1 MGMIRKIDYVRRP
14 PSLTEFNGL
23 IEKVNEI
30 IDKLNT
36 KIEIEEVAISRQVK
50 DFTFFKGEETKLP
63 YHIEYT
69 ITSNEDATKV
79 FELYNFS
86 YKEIKQIND
95 IIIKWNIVTLAID
108 VTEEITEK
116 EKKQEVIFEKVKSID
131 LDAPVKE
138 KPKKRGRKPKKKTSW
153 N

>member
-95 IIIKWNIVTLAID
+95 IIIKWNIVTLTVD

-116 EKKQEVIFEKVKSID
+116 EKKQEATFEKVETLD
-131 LDAPVKE
+131 LD
-138 KPKKRGRKPKKKTSW
+138 KPIKAKWKRGRKPKKKTSW

>member
-1 MGMIRKIDYVRRP
+1 MGMQKLDFIRRQPGITDFNMLVEKI
-14 PSLTEFNGL
+14 
-23 IEKVNEI
+23 NEI
-30 IDKLNT
+30 ISKLNT

-95 IIIKWNIVTLAID
+95 IIIKWNIVTLVID

-116 EKKQEVIFEKVKSID
+116 EKKQEVIFEKVKNID

>member
-1 MGMIRKIDYVRRP
+1 MIRRLDYIRRA

-95 IIIKWNIVTLAID
+95 IIIKWNIVALTID
-108 VTEEITEK
+108 VVEEVTEK
-116 EKKQEVIFEKVKSID
+116 EKKQEATFEKVETLD
-131 LDAPVKE
+131 LDKPIKVKW
-138 KPKKRGRKPKKKTSW
+138 KRGRPKKRTSW
-153 N
+153 E

>member
-1 MGMIRKIDYVRRP
+1 MGMIRRLDYIRRT

-36 KIEIEEVAISRQVK
+36 KIEIEEVAIFREIK
-50 DFTFFKGEETKLP
+50 DFTFFKWEETKLP
-63 YHIEYT
+63 YHQEFT
-69 ITSNEDATKV
+69 ITSNEEATKV
-79 FELYNFS
+79 FEMYNLT

-95 IIIKWNIVTLAID
+95 IIIKWNLVALTID
-108 VTEEITEK
+108 VVEEVTEK
-116 EKKQEVIFEKVKSID
+116 DKKQEATFEKVEALD
-131 LDAPVKE
+131 LDKPIKVKW
-138 KPKKRGRKPKKKTSW
+138 KRWRKKKNSW

>member
-1 MGMIRKIDYVRRP
+1 MIRKIDFVRRQ
-14 PSLTEFNGL
+14 PSLTEFNSL

-36 KIEIEEVAISRQVK
+36 KIEIENVTISREVK
-50 DFTFFKGEETKLP
+50 NFDFFKGEEIELP
-63 YHIEYT
+63 YHVEYT

-95 IIIKWNIVTLAID
+95 IIIKWNFISLVID
-108 VTEEITEK
+108 VIEEVTEK
-116 EKKQEVIFEKVKSID
+116 DKKQEAVFEKVETLD
-131 LDAPVKE
+131 LNKPIKVKW
-138 KPKKRGRKPKKKTSW
+138 KRGRKKKNSW

>member
-1 MGMIRKIDYVRRP
+1 MGMQKLDFIRRQPGITDFNMLVEKI
-14 PSLTEFNGL
+14 
-23 IEKVNEI
+23 NEI
-30 IDKLNT
+30 ISKLNT

-116 EKKQEVIFEKVKSID
+116 EKKQEATFEKVETLD
-131 LDAPVKE
+131 LD
-138 KPKKRGRKPKKKTSW
+138 KPIKAKWKRGRKPKKKTSW

>member
-1 MGMIRKIDYVRRP
+1 MLQKIPYPRRV
-14 PSLTEFNGL
+14 GL
-23 IEKVNEI
+23 SELSYIVEAVNQI
-30 IDKLNT
+30 IDKLNQ
-36 KIEIEEVAISRQVK
+36 KIEVEGVAIERVTK

-95 IIIKWNIVTLAID
+95 IIIKWNIVTLTID

-116 EKKQEVIFEKVKSID
+116 EKKQEVTFEKVETLD
-131 LDAPVKE
+131 LDKPIKVKW
-138 KPKKRGRKPKKKTSW
+138 KRGRPKKRTSW
-153 N
+153 E

>member
-1 MGMIRKIDYVRRP
+1 MGMQKLDFIRRQPGITDFNMLVEKI
-14 PSLTEFNGL
+14 
-23 IEKVNEI
+23 NEI
-30 IDKLNT
+30 ISKLDT

-95 IIIKWNIVTLAID
+95 IIIKWNIVALTID

-116 EKKQEVIFEKVKSID
+116 EKKQEIFLGYVKTVD
-131 LDAPVKE
+131 LDAPAKE
-138 KPKKRGRKPKKKTSW
+138 TPKKRGRKPKKKTSW

>member
-1 MGMIRKIDYVRRP
+1 MQKLDFIRRQPGITDFNMLVEKI
-14 PSLTEFNGL
+14 
-23 IEKVNEI
+23 NEI
-30 IDKLNT
+30 ISKLDT

-63 YHIEYT
+63 YHAEYT

-95 IIIKWNIVTLAID
+95 TIIKWNIVALTID

-116 EKKQEVIFEKVKSID
+116 EKKQEIFLGYAKTVD

-138 KPKKRGRKPKKKTSW
+138 TPKKRGRKPKKKTSR

>member
-36 KIEIEEVAISRQVK
+36 KIEIEEVTISRQVK

-95 IIIKWNIVTLAID
+95 IIIKWNIVTLTVD

-116 EKKQEVIFEKVKSID
+116 EKKQEATFEKVETLD
-131 LDAPVKE
+131 LD
-138 KPKKRGRKPKKKTSW
+138 KPIKAKWKRGRKPKKKTSW

>member
-1 MGMIRKIDYVRRP
+1 MQKLDFIRRQPGITDFNMLVEKI
-14 PSLTEFNGL
+14 
-23 IEKVNEI
+23 NEI
-30 IDKLNT
+30 ISKLNI

-63 YHIEYT
+63 YHIEYA

-95 IIIKWNIVTLAID
+95 IIIKWNIVALTID

-116 EKKQEVIFEKVKSID
+116 EKKQEIFLGYVKTVD

-138 KPKKRGRKPKKKTSW
+138 TPKKRGRKPKKKTSW

>member
-1 MGMIRKIDYVRRP
+1 MIRKIDYIRRA
-14 PSLTEFNGL
+14 PSLTEYNNL

-36 KIEIEEVAISRQVK
+36 KIEIEEVTILRQVK

-95 IIIKWNIVTLAID
+95 IIIKWNIVTLTID

-116 EKKQEVIFEKVKSID
+116 EKKQEATFEKVETLD
-131 LDAPVKE
+131 LDKPIKVKW
-138 KPKKRGRKPKKKTSW
+138 KRGRKPKKKTSW

>member
-1 MGMIRKIDYVRRP
+1 MIMWMIRRLDYIRRA

-95 IIIKWNIVTLAID
+95 IIIK
-108 VTEEITEK
+108 
-116 EKKQEVIFEKVKSID
+116 
-131 LDAPVKE
+131 
-138 KPKKRGRKPKKKTSW
+138 
-153 N
+153 

>member
-1 MGMIRKIDYVRRP
+1 MLVEKI
-14 PSLTEFNGL
+14 
-23 IEKVNEI
+23 NEI
-30 IDKLNT
+30 ISKLNI
-36 KIEIEEVAISRQVK
+36 KIEIEEVTISRQVK

-95 IIIKWNIVTLAID
+95 IIIKWNIVALTID
-108 VTEEITEK
+108 VAEEITEK
-116 EKKQEVIFEKVKSID
+116 EKKQEIFLGYVKTVD

-138 KPKKRGRKPKKKTSW
+138 TPKKRGRKPKKKTSW

>member
-1 MGMIRKIDYVRRP
+1 MGMQKLDFIRRQPGITDFNMLVEKI
-14 PSLTEFNGL
+14 
-23 IEKVNEI
+23 NEI
-30 IDKLNT
+30 ISKLNT

-69 ITSNEDATKV
+69 IMSNEDATKV

-108 VTEEITEK
+108 VTEGITEK